1 MGNNLWTLY
10 INSHSLFSS
19 SFLRKRENMEKQSQP
34 VPVQPVPAVQH
45 DWEKKTTEISERAWQ
60 QLLIAGAIVIIAV
73 VMIGGIEFEIGE
85 VKFNCKGYRA
95 GQKVRRRR

>member
-1 MGNNLWTLY
+1 MGVDIIHY
-10 INSHSLFSS
+10 SHSLFSS
-19 SFLRKRENMEKQSQP
+19 SFLHKRENMEKQPQP
-34 VPVQPVPAVQH
+34 VPVSAMSRAVQH

-73 VMIGGIEFEIGE
+73 VMIGGVEFEIGE